1 MVHFGDAA
9 SSTET
14 TVRLGSSSYTGRVP
28 IPQAKP
34 ENSFSNVSR
43 RWPSYWSLV
52 RGRTSSIHSE
62 LIPTTAKQQ
71 LPFLELTYMR
81 VPIAVS
87 FANEIRLDLIQ
98 PNHKSVPFFT
108 SFLGT
113 PDLIMIDRALVMKR
127 AIWTTRKDESMA
139 HGGWK
144 NIWLIGRGE
153 KGFDMYSSEYLM
165 LAF

>member
-71 LPFLELTYMR
+71 LPFHLPFLELTYMR

-87 FANEIRLDLIQ
+87 FANEMRLDLIQ
-98 PNHKSVPFFT
+98 PNHPFSEKEGYLFC
-108 SFLGT
+108 L
-113 PDLIMIDRALVMKR
+113 A
-127 AIWTTRKDESMA
+127 
-139 HGGWK
+139 GWH
-144 NIWLIGRGE
+144 
-153 KGFDMYSSEYLM
+153 YLM
-165 LAF
+165 KHLAVPLLVHLRLVRFELT